1 MMTIRK
7 TCKHIIILVL
17 FAVFILSIIACCR
30 AINVKAENG
39 TNIVI

>member
-30 AINVKAENG
+30 AINVKAENA